1 MHSVLAILAERSFYS
16 VINYMLLLVRASLA
30 GDLQSLSWSSMAVG
44 GICGSLFG
52 GIALSSLPIDA
63 IFLLFSI
70 LPCIQLLSCC
80 FVKENSVNIED
91 LVEDSTAKDTQTNGS
106 SNSRDLDEDSPL
118 AKKSNSSTRKRK
130 KGKKNT
136 KGKAV
141 NARKSKVLD
150 KGDSLA
156 TKSFHSLKKAIYD
169 LCRAFRQPMILRY
182 IFENLSAYFTFKII
196 ADSWSREY
204 FLFECFIHVSV

>member
-1 MHSVLAILAERSFYS
+1 MHSLHAILAEWSSYS
-16 VINYMLLLVRASLA
+16 VINYMLFFVRASFA

-52 GIALSSLPIDA
+52 GFALSSLRIDA

-70 LPCIQLLSCC
+70 LPCIQLLSCY

-106 SNSRDLDEDSPL
+106 SNSRALDEDSPL
-118 AKKSNSSTRKRK
+118 TKKSNSSTRKRK

-136 KGKAV
+136 KNKAV
-141 NARKSKVLD
+141 NTRKSKVLD

-156 TKSFHSLKKAIYD
+156 TKSFHSLKNATYD
-169 LCRAFRQPMILRY
+169 LCRAFRQPMILR
-182 IFENLSAYFTFKII
+182 
-196 ADSWSREY
+196 
-204 FLFECFIHVSV
+204 